1 MLCGSSQT
9 GRDWTRRGLADGLPV
24 ELEEG
29 AAVAAGRPGG
39 GGHAGE
45 RADAGAAGEAEEDR
59 LGLVVA
65 GVAEEDGGG
74 AVAFGGGVQRGV
86 AGVAGGGL
94 GAALASDVHGDG
106 LDGVEVHGGEPGDDL
121 GGAETGS
128 RLEVVVDGDAA
139 GPDGEFA
146 GLEREGGG
154 ERHGVGA
161 AGAGDEHEGV
171 SGRAGSAARGLPA
184 APASA

>member
-1 MLCGSSQT
+1 M
-9 GRDWTRRGLADGLPV
+9 
-24 ELEEG
+24 
-29 AAVAAGRPGG
+29 
-39 GGHAGE
+39 
-45 RADAGAAGEAEEDR
+45 AEQ
-59 LGLVVA
+59 
-65 GVAEEDGGG
+65 DGGG

-146 GLEREGGG
+146 GLERERGG

-171 SGRAGSAARGLPA
+171 SGRSGSAVRGLPA